1 MPRRTDLSHILVIGS
16 GPIVIGQACEF
27 DYSGTQACRV
37 LREEGLR
44 VSLVNSNP
52 ATIMTDPEFAD
63 STYVE
68 PITAEFVEKVI
79 AAERAKGTPIDAVLA
94 TLGGQTALNTAVA
107 LHEQGIL
114 AKYDVELIGADFDAI
129 QRGEDRQKFKD
140 IVAKCG
146 GESARS
152 RVCYTMDE
160 VRDTVAE
167 LGYPVVVRPSFTMG
181 GLGSG
186 MAYDEADLERIAG
199 GGLAASPTANVLI
212 EESIL
217 GWKEYELE
225 LMRDGR
231 DNVVIV
237 CSIEN
242 VDPVG
247 VHTGDSV
254 TVAPAMTLTDRE
266 YQKMRDLSI
275 AILRE
280 VGVDTGGC
288 NIQFAMDPR
297 DGRLVVIEMNPR
309 VSRSSA
315 LASKATGYPIAKM
328 AAKLAIGYTLDEIVN
343 DITKETP
350 ACFEPTLDYVVV
362 KAPRFAFEK
371 FPGADGTLTTTMKS
385 VGEAMSIG
393 RNFTEAF
400 GKVLRSLE
408 TKRSGFWTGPEVE
421 AADLGTLLGELE
433 VPHDGRFY
441 GIAKAFELGA
451 TVEQLFDAT
460 KIDPWFLD
468 QIQQIVEL
476 GEKVRAAETFGE
488 RELRFSK
495 HHGFSDRQIAA
506 LRPELGDEDAVRAL
520 REQLGVHPVYKTVD
534 TCAAEFEAKT
544 PYHYSTYELDP
555 DAETEVAE
563 QRERP
568 KVLILGSGPNR
579 IGQGIEFDY
588 SCVHAALTL
597 SQAGYETVM
606 VNCNPE
612 TVSTDYDT
620 ADRLYFEPLTFE
632 DVFEVYRAE
641 SQSGTVAG
649 VIVQLGGQTPLGL
662 ARRLKAAGVP
672 IVGTSPEAIDLAED
686 RGEFGRVLTEAGLP
700 APKFGTATT
709 FEGARDIAAG
719 IGYPVLVRPSYVLGG
734 RGMEIVYDEN
744 ALESYISRATEISED
759 RPVLVDRFLDD
770 AVEIDVDALCD
781 GTDVYI
787 GGIMEH
793 IEEAGIHSGDSSC
806 ALPPITLGR
815 SDLENVRR
823 STEAL
828 AHGIGVKG
836 LLNVQY
842 ALKDDVLYV
851 LEANPRAS
859 RTVPFVSKATA
870 VQLAKACAR
879 VMMGESIADLR
890 AEGILPAHGD
900 GGHAPVDA
908 PVAVKEAVLPFNR
921 FRRADGT
928 GIDSLLSPEMKS
940 TGEVMGID
948 DDFGTAFAKSQTAAY
963 GSLPTSGS
971 VFVSVANKDK
981 RSLIFPVKRLADL
994 GFRVLATIGTAEVL
1008 RRNGIPCEHVYKVSE
1023 EERPEGAHTIVE
1035 KIRAGEVDMVI
1046 NTPWG
1051 NSGPRIDGY
1060 EIRTAAVA
1068 ANIPC
1073 ITTVQGASAAV
1084 QGIEAAIRGD
1094 IGVRSLQEMH
1104 AGLREDQGSLREDAG
1119 ASGGVGGLRDG
1130 LADTAS

>member
-1 MPRRTDLSHILVIGS
+1 MPRRTDLSHVLVIGS

-63 STYVE
+63 STYIE
-68 PITAEFVEKVI
+68 PITAEFVEKVFATE
-79 AAERAKGTPIDAVLA
+79 AANGTPIDAVLA

-107 LHEQGIL
+107 LSEQGIL
-114 AKYDVELIGADFDAI
+114 DKYDVELIGADFDAI

-152 RVCYTMDE
+152 AVCYTMDE
-160 VRDTVAE
+160 VRATVAD

-266 YQKMRDLSI
+266 YQAMRDLSI

-408 TKRSGFWTGPEVE
+408 TKRAGFWTGPEVE
-421 AADLGTLLGELE
+421 GTLDELLE
-433 VPHDGRFY
+433 AIKTPTDGRFY
-441 GIAKAFELGA
+441 QIARALDLGA

-460 KIDPWFLD
+460 AIDPWFLD
-468 QIQQIVEL
+468 QFQQISEL
-476 GEKVRAAETFGE
+476 GEHVRSAGEFGAT
-488 RELRFSK
+488 ELRYAK
-495 HHGFSDRQIAA
+495 HHGFSDRQIAE
-506 LRPELGDEDAVRAL
+506 LRPTQFRSEDDVRAL
-520 REQLGVHPVYKTVD
+520 RGELGIHPVYKTVD

-555 DAETEVAE
+555 AAETEVAP
-563 QRERP
+563 QPDKP

-588 SCVHAALTL
+588 SCVHAAMTL
-597 SQAGYETVM
+597 SEAGYETVM

-632 DVFEVYRAE
+632 DVLEVYRAE
-641 SQSGTVAG
+641 CESGTVEG

-662 ARRLKAAGVP
+662 ARRLKDAGVP

-686 RGEFGRVLTEAGLP
+686 RGEFGRVLDEADLP
-700 APKFGTATT
+700 AAKYGTATT
-709 FEGARDIAAG
+709 FDGAREIAAG

-734 RGMEIVYDEN
+734 RGMEIVYDEKSL
-744 ALESYISRATEISED
+744 ATYIENATEISDD

-770 AVEIDVDALCD
+770 AIEIDVDALCD
-781 GTDVYI
+781 GTEVYI

-793 IEEAGIHSGDSSC
+793 IEEAGIHSGDSAC

-815 SDLENVRR
+815 ADIDNVRR
-823 STEAL
+823 STAAL
-828 AHGIGVKG
+828 AKGIGVKG

-842 ALKDDVLYV
+842 ALKDDILYV

-879 VMMGESIADLR
+879 VMLGETIAELR
-890 AEGILPAHGD
+890 VSGILPATGD
-900 GGHAPVDA
+900 GSDTRLDT

-928 GIDSLLSPEMKS
+928 GVDTLLSPEMKS

-948 DDFGTAFAKSQTAAY
+948 DDFGTAFAKSQAGAY
-963 GSLPTSGS
+963 GPLPTSGV
-971 VFVSVANKDK
+971 VFVSLANKDK
-981 RSLIFPVKRLADL
+981 RSMIFPVKRLADL
-994 GFRVLATIGTAEVL
+994 GFHVMATVGTAEVL
-1008 RRNGIPCEHVYKVSE
+1008 RRNGIPCEQVYKVSGE
-1023 EERPEGAHTIVE
+1023 DRPEGALDIVDR
-1035 KIRAGEVDMVI
+1035 IRAGDVDMVI

-1051 NSGPRIDGY
+1051 NSGPRVDGY
-1060 EIRTAAVA
+1060 EIRSAAVA

-1073 ITTVQGASAAV
+1073 VTTVQGASAAI
-1084 QGIEAAIRGD
+1084 QGIEAALRGD
-1094 IGVRSLQEMH
+1094 IGVASIQRLQ
-1104 AGLREDQGSLREDAG
+1104 AR
-1119 ASGGVGGLRDG
+1119 LRDS
-1130 LADTAS
+1130 AAQ